1 MLLFQVVRVVMT
13 AFGSLFGIAGL
24 TALVFLWIVPDQ
36 FAGPFAEIPFLFRL
50 LASLFALFFIAF
62 SCVWVFVLWRVV
74 GGIVDSKTKQ
84 LQRLQVA
91 AEPVR
96 KRSVPVSCPDCGAK
110 FFLENP
116 AGSAPTN
123 CSFCGSPISI

>member
-1 MLLFQVVRVVMT
+1 MLAFHLIRVVMT
-13 AFGSLFGIAGL
+13 VFGSLFGIAGL
-24 TALVFLWIVPDQ
+24 TMLVFLWIVPDQ
-36 FAGPFAEIPFLFRL
+36 FAGPFAEIPLLFRL

-62 SCVWVFVLWRVV
+62 SCIWIFLLWRLT
-74 GGIVDSKTKQ
+74 GGIVESRTKQ
-84 LQRLQVA
+84 LQRLEVA

-110 FFLENP
+110 FLLENP
-116 AGSAPTN
+116 AGSAPAN